1 MVSKTYSAVVFVI
14 ACFLSSASGAAPAQH
29 NEPVTAKWRVDIHAA
44 IGGTPL
50 PVVWGRIQEYKGRPR
65 TSLWF
70 TDNNTIVATFV
81 TREGKGNPKVSR
93 RDASDES
100 LPLRLRAVF
109 LDAATGK
116 ITNTTDW
123 PSQSRYAAIV
133 ATRDGKF
140 VAQTGDELTL
150 YGSAFGALKKLK
162 LPAQEKYD
170 WQAYPSATGKNILFL
185 STKFHFLSTELRSGT
200 WLWVETDSLQ
210 ILHSWED
217 TQSGDVT
224 ISDGKIA
231 MVACKWISSCEPK
244 VEIKSLSTGW
254 ATIAQSDRR
263 LVPHFV
269 GEEMLFLTGN
279 ATSMIR
285 TDGKIVFAEDGPS
298 RVCFGASAFVS
309 LDGQRLV
316 VPTCRLEGQVAA
328 LDIGGHGVLK
338 TILVYDVSL
347 HAKSHTLEVKGQKI
361 KDEMQFAMSPDG
373 SKLAVLSNEFV
384 QVFQL
389 PDLP

>member
-1 MVSKTYSAVVFVI
+1 MSISSTALFAI
-14 ACFLSSASGAAPAQH
+14 ACFLSSATGAAVAQH
-29 NEPVTAKWRVDIHAA
+29 NEPVTAKWRVDIRPA

-50 PVVWGRIQEYKGRPR
+50 PVVWGRVQEFKGPPK

-70 TDNNTIVATFV
+70 TDNNTLIATFV

-93 RDASDES
+93 RDASDET

-109 LDAATGK
+109 LDAATGR
-116 ITNTTDW
+116 ITDTTDW
-123 PSQSRYAAIV
+123 PSQSRDAAIV
-133 ATRDGKF
+133 ATHDGKL

-150 YGSAFGALKKLK
+150 YSSSLGVLKKLK
-162 LPAQEKYD
+162 LPTQEKYD
-170 WQAYPSATGKNILFL
+170 WRAHPSATGKHILFL
-185 STKFHFLSTELRSGT
+185 STKFAFSSAELKTGS

-210 ILHSWED
+210 ILQSWED
-217 TQSGDVT
+217 TQTGDVS

-231 MVACKWISSCEPK
+231 MVACEWVFSCEPK

-254 ATIAQSDRR
+254 ATIAGSDRR

-285 TDGKIVFAEDGPS
+285 TDGKVVFAEDGPS
-298 RVCFGASAFVS
+298 QVCFGASAFVS
-309 LDGQRLV
+309 TDGQRLV
-316 VPTCRLEGQVAA
+316 LPTCRLKGQVAA
-328 LDIGGHGVLK
+328 FDIGGHGVLK
-338 TILVYDVSL
+338 TILVYDVPS
-347 HAKSHTLEVKGQKI
+347 HAKSHTLEVKGPKI
-361 KDEMQFAMSPDG
+361 KDEIQFAISPDG
-373 SKLAVLSNEFV
+373 SKLAVLNSETV

-389 PDLP
+389 PPLK